1 MKGKREEGREG
12 KIQGRRSKEEKI
24 RRKVRKKGRR
34 RKKRGKF
41 KKWTEQQGKK
51 DAEKW
56 MGKGRKEDPRIDGE
70 NKENRSKAGWSKR
83 KEEYKKDGRGT

>member
-1 MKGKREEGREG
+1 
-12 KIQGRRSKEEKI
+12 
-24 RRKVRKKGRR
+24 
-34 RKKRGKF
+34 
-41 KKWTEQQGKK
+41 
-51 DAEKW
+51 